1 MKDFEEIKKY
11 INSVLQEIDCES
23 ADDYDRAMLLN
34 ALAAADKAMYNG
46 EYEEYIRRELDKVV
60 AEDNI
65 SV

>member
-34 ALAAADKAMYNG
+34 DLAAADKAM
-46 EYEEYIRRELDKVV
+46 
-60 AEDNI
+60 
-65 SV
+65 